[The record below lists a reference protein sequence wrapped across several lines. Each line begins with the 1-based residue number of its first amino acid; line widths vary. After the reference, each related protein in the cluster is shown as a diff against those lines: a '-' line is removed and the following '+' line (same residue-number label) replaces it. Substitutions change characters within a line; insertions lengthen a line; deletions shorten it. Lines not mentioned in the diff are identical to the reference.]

1 MVQSL
6 TNVLCMVLTGSQHS
20 CVGDSFSHGWSALG
34 DPYGKAILRGFGC
47 PEGLWAARAW
57 QTVKAALGRLLGP
70 TCVALCKV
78 AATGHGC
85 ISLTPFRVLQT
96 PQSGCLP
103 SPAFQSSGFPV
114 DPPEYLRHSRPEN
127 SRPLSPS

>member
-47 PEGLWAARAW
+47 PEGLWAATAW
-57 QTVKAALGRLLGP
+57 QTIKAALGANLRGI
-70 TCVALCKV
+70 V
-78 AATGHGC
+78 
-85 ISLTPFRVLQT
+85 
-96 PQSGCLP
+96 
-103 SPAFQSSGFPV
+103 QSSCH
-114 DPPEYLRHSRPEN
+114 RAWMH
-127 SRPLSPS
+127 LSNAI